1 MNSLFATCPKGLE
14 AVLAEELGGAHIG
27 AAGVEPAIGGVAFT
41 PASGGT
47 LETAYRACLWSRV
60 ASRVL
65 MPIAR
70 FDAPDEEALYRG
82 VLAIAWEEHLSPDGT
97 LRVDFTST
105 RSRITHTH
113 FGALK
118 TKDAVVDRLRE
129 KYGRRPSVD
138 THAPDVRINVHLA
151 ADVAQVAIDL
161 SGDSL
166 HRRHYRRGGGAAP
179 LKENLAA
186 GILMLARWPEA
197 ARAGRPLC
205 DPMCGSGTLIIEA
218 ALMATERAPGLGR
231 ERFGFHGWLGHD
243 EALWQRLLMEAKS
256 HRVQPSSILLGS
268 DLDENAIRLARAQA
282 TIAGVEKHTGFETRA
297 LDTLAPV
304 GDRPGLLITNPP
316 YDERLAADPA
326 LYQTLGDLL
335 RRNMLGWEAFV
346 LVGNPE
352 LAAAIGLKPRRRHP
366 LFNGALECRLLE
378 IPIAAEPVKVEA
390 PGWRRAKEAPT
401 AGAESF
407 ANRLKKTARHWSK
420 WAERE
425 GITCYRVY
433 DADLPEYA
441 VAIDVYED
449 AVHVQEYAPPKTVDA
464 DMAEARIHDV
474 MRVVPEVL
482 ATERVFLKVR
492 RRQKRGAQYQKLSS
506 ESAEVEAREGGHRFV
521 VNLSDYV
528 DTGLYLDHRRL
539 RARIG
544 AEARGKS
551 FLNLFAYTG
560 TATVYA
566 DKGGARST
574 VSVDLSNTYLDW
586 ASRNF
591 ALNGVNG
598 ELVRADVLEWLPAE
612 RRRFGL
618 IFLAPPTF
626 SNSKGMDDT
635 LEVQRDHAQLII
647 QAARLLEP
655 GGVLY
660 FSNHFRRFKMGELPG
675 LTVENI
681 TADTL
686 PKDFARNPRV
696 HNAWRITSS
705 TPPRSRTPPR
715 P

>member
-14 AVLAEELGGAHIG
+14 AALAEELGGARIG
-27 AAGVEPAIGGVAFT
+27 AARVEPAATTKGGVTFH
-41 PASGGT
+41 GT
-47 LETAYRACLWSRV
+47 LETGYRACLWSRV

-82 VLAIAWEEHLSPDGT
+82 ALAIPWEEHLRPDGT
-97 LRVDFTST
+97 LAVDFTST

-129 KYGRRPSVD
+129 AHGRRPSVD
-138 THAPDVRINVHLA
+138 TRSPDLRINVHLA

-161 SGDSL
+161 SGESL

-186 GILMLARWPEA
+186 GILLLARWPEA
-197 ARAGRPLC
+197 ARDGRPLV

-218 ALMATERAPGLGR
+218 ALMAAERAPALGR
-231 ERFGFHGWLGHD
+231 ERFGFHGWRGHD
-243 EALWQRLLMEAKS
+243 GALWQRLLMEAKS
-256 HRVQPSSILLGS
+256 HRREPTSALLGS
-268 DLDENAIRLARAQA
+268 DLDDNAIRLASAQSKL
-282 TIAGVEKHTGFETRA
+282 AGVEKWTRFETRA
-297 LDTLAPV
+297 LETLAPV
-304 GDRPGLLITNPP
+304 GDRPGLVVTNPP

-326 LYQTLGDLL
+326 LYQALGDLL
-335 RRNMLGWEAFV
+335 RRQMLGWEAFV

-352 LAAAIGLKPRRRHP
+352 LAAAIGLRPRRRHP

-407 ANRLKKTARHWSK
+407 ANRLRKTARHWAK
-420 WAERE
+420 WAARE
-425 GITCYRVY
+425 KLTCYRVY

-441 VAIDVYED
+441 VAIDRYED
-449 AVHVQEYAPPKTVDA
+449 AVHVQEYAPPSTVDPE
-464 DMAEARIHDV
+464 MAEARLRDV

-482 ATERVFLKVR
+482 GTSDVFLKVR

-506 ESAEVEAREGGHRFV
+506 ESSERKIQEGGHTFL

-544 AEARGKS
+544 AEARGKR

-566 DKGGARST
+566 AKGGALST
-574 VSVDLSNTYLDW
+574 VSVDLSNTYLEW
-586 ASRNF
+586 ARRNF

-618 IFLAPPTF
+618 IFMAPPTF
-626 SNSKGMDDT
+626 SNSKGMEDT
-635 LEVQRDHAQLII
+635 LDVQRDHAQLITA
-647 QAARLLEP
+647 AARLLEP

-681 TADTL
+681 TSDTL
-686 PKDFARNPRV
+686 PKDFARNPRI
-696 HNAWRITSS
+696 HNAWRITL
-705 TPPRSRTPPR
+705 TPRR
-715 P
+715 